1 MFDIP
6 EVIKKPLE
14 LFDGP
19 VNKEHVATSCAVT
32 VNKRNSEQP
41 NGKLYFSAE
50 DKVVFHV
57 HSECDTN
64 HYDLGMAAFLLD
76 TTGCTRSARNFVFY
90 NNRSTEN
97 RSVEY
102 SYKYDVVNGTIDLL
116 ILFDLAKIDPTTKEI
131 AVVLFLQDALV
142 YGRTLLDL
150 NKLTLRISNLSNK
163 KRLLEKTFDFSNGS
177 SSVMIGKITCNGNS
191 PVFEFSGLGTN
202 LTLAEYCGKFGLEVV

>member
-14 LFDGP
+14 LFDEP
-19 VNKEHVATSCAVT
+19 VNKQHAAASYAAT

-41 NGKLYFSAE
+41 SRYLRFSE
-50 DKVVFHV
+50 DDKIVFHV
-57 HSECDTN
+57 HSECDPN
-64 HYDLGMAAFLLD
+64 SYDLGMATFLLD
-76 TTGCTRSARNFVFY
+76 TTGCARSSKNFVFY

-102 SYKYDVVNGTIDLL
+102 SYKYDVINGTIDLL
-116 ILFDLAKIDPTTKEI
+116 ILFDFARIDPTTKEI

-150 NKLTLRISNLSNK
+150 DRLTLRISNLNNK
-163 KRLLEKTFDFSNGS
+163 KRLLEKTFDFSDGS
-177 SSVMIGKITCNGNS
+177 SSAIIGKIICNGNS
-191 PVFEFSGLGTN
+191 SVFEYSGFGTN